1 MNDNEISRIA
11 EAEYYGDKKLSKQYD
26 IALRRIK
33 AMIREEKFEYKDEA
47 TRVKKDRQ
55 I

>member
-1 MNDNEISRIA
+1 MDDTQISKIA
-11 EAEYYGDKKLSKQYD
+11 KAEYYGDKKLSKQYD
-26 IALRRIK
+26 TALRRIK

-47 TRVKKDRQ
+47 TRVKKGRQ